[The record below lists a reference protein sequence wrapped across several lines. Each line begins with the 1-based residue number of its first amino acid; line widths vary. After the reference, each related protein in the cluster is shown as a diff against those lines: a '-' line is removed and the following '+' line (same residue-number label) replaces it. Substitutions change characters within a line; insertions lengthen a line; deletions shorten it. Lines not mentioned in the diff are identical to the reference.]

1 MSAPPPPLLIRNF
14 KPSQKKLKKISKR
27 MRNSIIGGPK
37 MLIFGTPAHALP
49 PSFRSK
55 SGQHKRIYYPIPYG
69 DGILY
74 PFTQAT

>member
-1 MSAPPPPLLIRNF
+1 
-14 KPSQKKLKKISKR
+14 
-27 MRNSIIGGPK
+27 MRNSTIGGTK
-37 MLIFGTPAHALP
+37 MLIFVTPAHALP